1 METKTCCVTGH
12 RDIPADKAAYVKAR
26 LQEEIEQAIAD
37 GFTTFITGMA
47 KGTDLLFAGLVLAQ
61 KVQHP
66 HLFLVAAIP
75 YQNRLN
81 SADPLFSKMLRALR
95 ERACAADEI
104 QRRLLYASQSL
115 YGVAVQPSNRRL
127 RWSRKG
133 RYVVYDALRPRAG
146 ARGAGDTDI
155 NFASIVCQHAWRSTL
170 DCQKVF
176 CKKYC
181 TNYKVWIKLFQ
192 RSAASK
198 ESSFRRLPL
207 CTRYRLH
214 VALLPFAK

>member
-81 SADPLFSKMLRALR
+81 SADPLFQKCL
-95 ERACAADEI
+95 ERCESVHV
-104 QRRLLYASQSL
+104 QQTKYSGGCFMRRNRYMVSL
-115 YGVAVQPSNRRL
+115 S
-127 RWSRKG
+127 SR
-133 RYVVYDALRPRAG
+133 VIAVYDGREKGGTLFTMRCAHALEREVREI
-146 ARGAGDTDI
+146 RI
-155 NFASIVCQHAWRSTL
+155 
-170 DCQKVF
+170 
-176 CKKYC
+176 
-181 TNYKVWIKLFQ
+181 
-192 RSAASK
+192 
-198 ESSFRRLPL
+198 
-207 CTRYRLH
+207 
-214 VALLPFAK
+214 